1 MIQVRNTAPFEYS
14 NSQQAIKLNNTMLV
28 FNIVR
33 DHMPIS
39 RAELAKISPLSS
51 STISNLVEDLIKDK
65 WLIETDTLQ
74 TLPRGRRSIMLEV
87 NASMG
92 CVAVV
97 ALLSRGFI
105 LTLYDI
111 CLQKKASVRLRSTLY
126 DSDIIKNTI
135 LTLLRD
141 NNIGEEK
148 LLGIHL
154 IFPGVVDSSN
164 GDLVRSVIIPEEE
177 IIDKHLVSELKN
189 YFENSHVMISSNGTI
204 IAFEEFINPES
215 DIPLPL
221 LSLNVDE
228 AIFGGVVL
236 SDESSDLNFCI
247 PLELGHIIID
257 HGGKECKCGN
267 HGCLETL
274 CSTPLLMKTLNE
286 RAGTTLSYSED
297 FGAECNV
304 TSMEFVAKRLA
315 EGDSKIEMVIKDFAN
330 TLCSALTSVINLL
343 HIKSIRIGGDIALLG
358 EPFLKILQ
366 NTMNERFFPLNNSYE
381 PQINLFVS
389 DYEQVRLAA
398 TIMCLDVL
406 FSK

>member
-1 MIQVRNTAPFEYS
+1 MIQVRNTAPFEYN

-28 FNIVR
+28 FNTVR

-92 CVAVV
+92 FVAVV
-97 ALLSRGFI
+97 ELLSRGLI

-111 CLQKKASVRLRSTLY
+111 CLQKRASVRLRKTLY
-126 DSDIIKNTI
+126 DSDIIKDAI
-135 LTLLRD
+135 LSLLKE
-141 NNIGEEK
+141 NKIGKEK

-154 IFPGVVDSSN
+154 IFPGVVDQEN

-177 IIDKHLVSELKN
+177 LIDKQLVSKLKEH
-189 YFENSHVMISSNGTI
+189 FVDSHVMISSNGTI

-215 DIPLPL
+215 KKPLPL
-221 LSLNVDE
+221 LSVNVDE

-236 SDESSDLNFCI
+236 SDESNNLNFCI

-257 HGGKECKCGN
+257 RGGKTCKCGN
-267 HGCLETL
+267 SGCLETL

-286 RAGTTLSYSED
+286 RAGANLLYSED
-297 FGAECNV
+297 FGADCNV
-304 TSMEFVAKRLA
+304 ASMEIVAKRLA
-315 EGDSKIEMVIKDFAN
+315 DGDKGITEVIKEFSY

-366 NTMNERFFPLNNSYE
+366 ETMDESFFPLNNSYE

>member
-1 MIQVRNTAPFEYS
+1 MIQVRNTAPFEYN

-28 FNIVR
+28 FNTVR

-51 STISNLVEDLIKDK
+51 STISNLVEDLINDK

-92 CVAVV
+92 FVAVV
-97 ALLSRGFI
+97 ELLSRGFI

-111 CLQKKASVRLRSTLY
+111 CLQKRASVRLRDTLY
-126 DSDIIKNTI
+126 DSNIIKNTL
-135 LTLLRD
+135 LTLLKEKHISED
-141 NNIGEEK
+141 K

-164 GDLVRSVIIPEEE
+164 GDLVRSVIIPENEL
-177 IIDKHLVSELKN
+177 IDRHLVSELKK

-236 SDESSDLNFCI
+236 CNESNHLNFCI

-257 HGGKECKCGN
+257 QNGKECKCGN

-274 CSTPLLMKTLNE
+274 CSTPVLMKTLNE
-286 RAGTTLSYSED
+286 RAGTNLSYSEH

-304 TSMEFVAKRLA
+304 ASIEFIAKRLA
-315 EGDSKIEMVIKDFAN
+315 EGDEKITEVIKEFAY

-358 EPFLKILQ
+358 EPFLKILE
-366 NTMNERFFPLNNSYE
+366 NTMSESFFPLNNSYE

>member
-51 STISNLVEDLIKDK
+51 STISNLVEDLIADK

-92 CVAVV
+92 FVAVV
-97 ALLSRGFI
+97 ELLSRGFI
-105 LTLYDI
+105 CTLYDI
-111 CLQKKASVRLRSTLY
+111 CLQKRASVRLRNTLY
-126 DSDIIKNTI
+126 DSNIIKNTI
-135 LTLLRD
+135 LSLLKE

-154 IFPGVVDSSN
+154 IFPGVVDSAS

-177 IIDKHLVSELKN
+177 LIDRHLVSELKK
-189 YFENSHVMISSNGTI
+189 YFKSSHVMISSNGTI
-204 IAFEEFINPES
+204 IAFEEFISHETGM
-215 DIPLPL
+215 PLPL

-236 SDESSDLNFCI
+236 CDESNHLNFCI

-257 HGGKECKCGN
+257 RDGKSCKCGN
-267 HGCLETL
+267 RGCLDTL
-274 CSTPLLMKTLNE
+274 CSTPVLMKTLNE
-286 RAGTTLSYSED
+286 RAGTRFSYSED

-315 EGDSKIEMVIKDFAN
+315 EGDSKIEAVIKDFAI

-343 HIKSIRIGGDIALLG
+343 HVKSIRIGGDIALLG

-366 NTMNERFFPLNNSYE
+366 STMNESSFPLNNTYE

>member
-1 MIQVRNTAPFEYS
+1 MIQVRNTAPFEYN

-28 FNIVR
+28 FNTVR

-92 CVAVV
+92 FVAVV
-97 ALLSRGFI
+97 ELLSRGLI

-111 CLQKKASVRLRSTLY
+111 CLQKRASVRLRKTLY
-126 DSDIIKNTI
+126 DSDIIKDAI
-135 LTLLRD
+135 LSLLKE
-141 NNIGEEK
+141 NKIGKEK

-154 IFPGVVDSSN
+154 IFPGVVDQEN

-177 IIDKHLVSELKN
+177 LIDKQLVSKLKEH
-189 YFENSHVMISSNGTI
+189 FVGSHVMISSNGTI

-215 DIPLPL
+215 KKPLPL
-221 LSLNVDE
+221 LSVNVDE

-236 SDESSDLNFCI
+236 SDESNNLNFCI

-257 HGGKECKCGN
+257 RGGKTCKCGN
-267 HGCLETL
+267 SGCLETL

-286 RAGTTLSYSED
+286 RAGANLLYSED
-297 FGAECNV
+297 FGADCNV
-304 TSMEFVAKRLA
+304 ASMEIVSKRLA
-315 EGDSKIEMVIKDFAN
+315 DGDKGITEVIKEFSY

-366 NTMNERFFPLNNSYE
+366 ETMDESFFPLNNSYE